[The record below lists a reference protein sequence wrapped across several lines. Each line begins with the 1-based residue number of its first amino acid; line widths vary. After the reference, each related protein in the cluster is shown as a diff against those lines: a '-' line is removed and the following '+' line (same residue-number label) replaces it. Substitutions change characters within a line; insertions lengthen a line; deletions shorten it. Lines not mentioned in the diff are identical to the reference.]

1 MHGFVRRGTARA
13 ALMGIA
19 LVGVGYGAIHVGCKD
34 YIEPALPDDSGVDV
48 IEVLDEASNPPLPT
62 TEAGGEPVRR
72 DAGSIPP
79 ADSGRDGSS
88 DARTDG

>member
-13 ALMGIA
+13 ALLGIA
-19 LVGVGYGAIHVGCKD
+19 LAGVGYGAMHVGCKD
-34 YIEPALPDDSGVDV
+34 YIELSVPEDSS

-79 ADSGRDGSS
+79 ADSGGDGSS